1 MKTRMVVGSALVLL
15 FGVGYLFGPP
25 VVEMVRIF
33 ADIQEYIETAE
44 RAESHDKTILEISD
58 IAFTD
63 ESSGSENK
71 VNISGINYKVIKTS
85 DFAKAITITNAQEI
99 YLYNNEK
106 TMIGKKINALCFS
119 ANKSTICLPLL
130 KQT

>member
-1 MKTRMVVGSALVLL
+1 MVVGSALVLL

-44 RAESHDKTILEISD
+44 RAESNDKTILEISD

-63 ESSGSENK
+63 ESSDSENK
-71 VNISGINYKVIKTS
+71 VNISNYKVIKTS
-85 DFAKAITITNAQEI
+85 DFAKAITITNADEI

-106 TMIGKKINALCFS
+106 TMSGKR
-119 ANKSTICLPLL
+119 
-130 KQT
+130 